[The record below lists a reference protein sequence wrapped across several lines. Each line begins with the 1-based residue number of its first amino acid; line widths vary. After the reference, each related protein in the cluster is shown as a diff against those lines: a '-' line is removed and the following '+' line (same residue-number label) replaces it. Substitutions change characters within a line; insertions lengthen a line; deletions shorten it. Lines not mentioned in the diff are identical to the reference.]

1 MVVYFKKSKQT
12 LLLTKVQAEM
22 LELLLLMDISTIT
35 LDSWLSSC
43 QLKLNLDKNIFEQIV
58 EEYRNIGI
66 VSLVGVNESI

>member
-1 MVVYFKKSKQT
+1 VVVYFKKSKQT
-12 LLLTKVQAEM
+12 LLLTKVQAEV
-22 LELLLLMDISTIT
+22 LELLLFMDMSTIT

-43 QLKLNLDKNIFEQIV
+43 QFKLNLDKNIFEQIV

>member
-1 MVVYFKKSKQT
+1 
-12 LLLTKVQAEM
+12 M

>member
-12 LLLTKVQAEM
+12 LLLTKVQAEV
-22 LELLLLMDISTIT
+22 LELLLFMDMSTIT

-43 QLKLNLDKNIFEQIV
+43 QFKLNLDKNIFEQIV